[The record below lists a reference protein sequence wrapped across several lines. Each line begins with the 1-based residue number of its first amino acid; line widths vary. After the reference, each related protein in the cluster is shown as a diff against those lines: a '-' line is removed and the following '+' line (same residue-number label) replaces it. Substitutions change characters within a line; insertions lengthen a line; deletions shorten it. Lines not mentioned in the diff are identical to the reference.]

1 MAVRPRAEFTQLI
14 HHLLCCLRVGICK
27 LAAGEIEGVVRH
39 QPLGI
44 ADLSGFRVGFHFC
57 EERIPD
63 HPRINRPA
71 LESGAGVRRRQIDR
85 GDVFIAEARFFQR
98 GDQQVVD
105 VGPLVQPH
113 ALALQ
118 IGYAADRRLLR
129 DHNRFRFWVSGG
141 VGKVDQIGLRRLGKG
156 RRRIAGRGQIDTTD
170 VQPLQHLRPGG
181 EFDPAY
187 GNALFFQAL
196 IQRAAVL
203 QQREDIRLLIADVDG
218 FRRFGQRG
226 GREGGEDQQPG
237 GAESVGH
244 CLFSLAV
251 LRKVTNSA
259 YNH

>member
-14 HHLLCCLRVGICK
+14 HHLFCRLRVGIRK

-39 QPLGI
+39 QPLGV
-44 ADLSGFRVGFHFC
+44 AYLSGFRVGFHFR

-85 GDVFIAEARFFQR
+85 GDVFIAEARFFQC
-98 GDQQVVD
+98 GNQQVVD
-105 VGPLVQPH
+105 VRPLVQPH

-118 IGYAADRRLLR
+118 VGHAVDCRLFR
-129 DHNRFRFWVSGG
+129 HHNRFRFRVSGG

-156 RRRIAGRGQIDTTD
+156 RRRIAGRGQIDTAD
-170 VQPLQHLRPGG
+170 VEPLQHLRPGG

-187 GNALFFQAL
+187 GNTLFFQAF
-196 IQRAAVL
+196 IQGAAIF
-203 QQREDIRLLIADVDG
+203 QQREDVRLLIADVDG
-218 FRRFGQRG
+218 LRRFGQRG
-226 GREGGEDQQPG
+226 GGKGGEDQQPR

-244 CLFSLAV
+244 CLFSLAFCV
-251 LRKVTNSA
+251 R
-259 YNH
+259 

>member
-1 MAVRPRAEFTQLI
+1 MSR
-14 HHLLCCLRVGICK
+14 
-27 LAAGEIEGVVRH
+27 
-39 QPLGI
+39 
-44 ADLSGFRVGFHFC
+44 FRVGFHFR

-141 VGKVDQIGLRRLGKG
+141 VGKVDQIGLCRLGKG
-156 RRRIAGRGQIDTTD
+156 RRRIAGGGQIDTAD
-170 VQPLQHLRPGG
+170 VEPLQHLRTGG
-181 EFDPAY
+181 EFDPAD

-196 IQRAAVL
+196 IQGAAIF
-203 QQREDIRLLIADVDG
+203 QQREDVRLLIADVDG
-218 FRRFGQRG
+218 LRRFGQRG
-226 GREGGEDQQPG
+226 GGRAARTSSQAGRNRLDIVCSP
-237 GAESVGH
+237 
-244 CLFSLAV
+244 
-251 LRKVTNSA
+251 
-259 YNH
+259 